1 MYYRLKEDHAAH
13 VKALKAQMED
23 QRSQIIRLEKEMMDL
38 QAELSAQKEANVR
51 SPSNTMKNLVED
63 QKRQLTKKDRH
74 IKVVLFLLS
83 GTIFLYGRDGF
94 SSRLDW
100 CDVLQVASIFSK

>member
-83 GTIFLYGRDGF
+83 GTIFFIR
-94 SSRLDW
+94 SRWL
-100 CDVLQVASIFSK
+100 LPQA

>member
-1 MYYRLKEDHAAH
+1 MYYRLKEDHAAYM
-13 VKALKAQMED
+13 KALDVQTED

-51 SPSNTMKNLVED
+51 SPSNTMKNLLED
-63 QKRQLTKKDRH
+63 QKKQLTKKDRH

-83 GTIFLYGRDGF
+83 WTTF
-94 SSRLDW
+94 SMVTKSSL
-100 CDVLQVASIFSK
+100 SIFSK